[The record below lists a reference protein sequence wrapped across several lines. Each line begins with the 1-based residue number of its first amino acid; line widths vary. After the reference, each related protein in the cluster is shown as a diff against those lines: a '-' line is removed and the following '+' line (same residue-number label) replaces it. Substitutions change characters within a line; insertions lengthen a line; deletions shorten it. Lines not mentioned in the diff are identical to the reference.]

1 MRSYHLIIM
10 YPVGFFFF
18 LILHFHE
25 YVLLTAWLTRNVCK
39 SQLQGLA

>member
-1 MRSYHLIIM
+1 MRSYHFIIM
-10 YPVGFFFF
+10 YPVGFFF

-39 SQLQGLA
+39 SQLQGPA